1 MKGEAVKGKRGLI
14 IGVANEHSL
23 ATGCARALHE
33 AGAELAVTYLN
44 EKAEPY
50 VRKAVQAFTPS
61 LVLPYDVRSEEDHK
75 NLFKRIREVWG
86 TLDFIIHSI
95 AYAEQRDLKNPYHQC
110 SRDGFLEAMEISC
123 YSFVRLADAAVT
135 LMPRGGCLLTMSYL
149 GAERVFPS
157 YGLMGPVKA
166 ALEASVK
173 YLAAELGPRKIR
185 VLGLSP
191 GPILTRAASGI
202 LAFENLIETARAGSP
217 LKEDITIEDV
227 GRFARFLLSSEA
239 RHLTGD
245 TYLIDGGY
253 HIMGE

>member
-1 MKGEAVKGKRGLI
+1 MKGKRGLI
-14 IGVANEHSL
+14 IGIANEHSL
-23 ATGCARALHE
+23 ATGCARALYE

-50 VRKAVQAFTPS
+50 VRQAVEAFKPS
-61 LVLPYDVRSEEDHK
+61 FILPYDVLSKEDHE
-75 NLFKRIREVWG
+75 NLFKKIKKTWG
-86 TLDFIIHSI
+86 RLDFIIHSI
-95 AYAEQRDLKNPYHQC
+95 AYAEQRDLKNPFHRC

-123 YSFVRLADAAVT
+123 YSFVRLAGEAIS

-166 ALEASVK
+166 ALESSIK
-173 YLAAELGPRKIR
+173 YLAAELGPQKIR

-191 GPILTRAASGI
+191 GPIPTRAARGI
-202 LAFENLIETARAGSP
+202 PAFENLIETARERSP
-217 LKEDITIEDV
+217 LQEDITIEDV
-227 GRFARFLLSSEA
+227 GRFAKFLLSSEA
-239 RHLTGD
+239 KHLTGD

-253 HIMGE
+253 HIMGV